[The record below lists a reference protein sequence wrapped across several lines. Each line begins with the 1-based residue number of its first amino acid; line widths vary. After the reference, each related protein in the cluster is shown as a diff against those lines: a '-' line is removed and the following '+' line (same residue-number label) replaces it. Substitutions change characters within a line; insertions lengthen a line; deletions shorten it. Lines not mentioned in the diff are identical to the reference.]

1 MRNNNPPRCR
11 NGRYRVLHLLDSDER
26 RGAEVFA
33 TQLAQ
38 HLSSENFESAFC
50 IINPIRRGGSVSKGF
65 RTFALGNDGRKRRGV
80 SLSKLWGLHKVLEDF
95 RPDIVLCHGSSSL
108 KYGALSRRLSKRAVS
123 IYRNIGMAS
132 HWSSDP
138 LKATLNRMLLRS
150 FDKIVSLS
158 PATCQDFLRLYSL
171 RQEHVV
177 IIPNGVDVTPFE
189 ELRNDDSRD
198 RCRKTLGLAELD
210 TVMITV
216 GSLSPEKNQEELLTL
231 VHDIRRKAGQLRL
244 LIVGDGPLR
253 THLEQGAIRLQ
264 VTDQVSFLG
273 VRDDVPELLIASDLF
288 VLPSE
293 TEAVPAALIEAGL
306 AGLPSVAYDVGA
318 VTEVIEHGKTGFVV
332 AKGDLAAFTHAVSE
346 LIRNKSLR
354 DTMGA
359 AARARC
365 MEQFRMERVAGMYE
379 RLFLALL
386 NSGTMDANGTT
397 QESLLAH

>member
-1 MRNNNPPRCR
+1 MWNNNALRYR
-11 NGRYRVLHLLDSDER
+11 NGRYRVLHF
-26 RGAEVFA
+26 FA

-38 HLSSENFESAFC
+38 HLSSESFESAFC
-50 IINPIRRGGSVSKGF
+50 ILNSIRRGGLVSKGF
-65 RTFALGNDGRKRRGV
+65 RTFALGNDGRKRRGI
-80 SLSKLWGLHKVLEDF
+80 SLSKLWSLRKVLKDF

-108 KYGALSRRLSKRAVS
+108 KYGALSRRLSKRAVA

-158 PATCQDFLRLYSL
+158 SATCQDFLRLYSL
-171 RQEHVV
+171 HQEHVV
-177 IIPNGVDVTPFE
+177 IIPNGVEVSPFE
-189 ELRNDDSRD
+189 ELRNRECRD
-198 RCRKTLGLAELD
+198 RSRRKLGLAELD

-231 VHDIRRKAGQLRL
+231 VHDIRREVGQLRL

-253 THLEQGAIRLQ
+253 THLEERAIRHQ
-264 VTDQVSFLG
+264 VTHQVSFLG

-288 VLPSE
+288 VLPSK
-293 TEAVPAALIEAGL
+293 TEAMPAALIEAGL

-318 VTEVIEHGKTGFVV
+318 VTEVVEDGVTGFV
-332 AKGDLAAFTHAVSE
+332 AQEGDLEAFTHAISK
-346 LIRNKSLR
+346 LIGDRSLR
-354 DTMGA
+354 ESMGV

-365 MEQFRMERVAGMYE
+365 VELFSMERVAGMYE

-397 QESLLAH
+397 QEGLLAH